1 MNTQA
6 DNVVRMSHGPDTA
19 GSVDPTA
26 GASASGSLQAAH
38 SDMGLQFPS
47 APPPMDVEAQ
57 LTKLNVTVT
66 IGNGDLIEG
75 AIKLGKGKSIV
86 IRGTVKGSVQCEGC
100 VVLLKEGRIE
110 GNLQAGQA
118 WIEGEITPLNGVA
131 ARVDVGALHI
141 GNSGKVTA
149 DIVYDLITM
158 ATPNRGVRG
167 KLESRNA
174 E

>member
-1 MNTQA
+1 MNTQT
-6 DNVVRMSHGPDTA
+6 DNVVRMSHGNDQPTTVDAA
-19 GSVDPTA
+19 G
-26 GASASGSLQAAH
+26 GAAQSSLQSAH

-57 LTKLNVTVT
+57 LKKLNVTVT
-66 IGNGDLIEG
+66 IGSGDLIEG

-86 IRGTVKGSVQCEGC
+86 IRGTVRGSVQCEGC
-100 VVLLKEGRIE
+100 VVLLKEGKIE

-118 WIEGEITPLNGVA
+118 WIEGEINSFNGTPA
-131 ARVDVGALHI
+131 HVDVGAIHI
-141 GNSGKVTA
+141 GNSGKVTG

-167 KLESRNA
+167 KLESRTV
-174 E
+174 